1 MFHNSCALNSPR
13 FQRSHGVRASTPTPT
28 TLTQVSAHA
37 KGYNIWA
44 SFARFGHPLA
54 RLSARPTTFVS
65 HLDHCHNPSAAAPPM
80 ENGHDIVRASSIDS
94 ARTGAGKAAIYER
107 FMANATHR
115 GGPAATTPPSSGGV
129 STERG
134 AVGIDRQAQSGE
146 EERWRRGWTNY
157 TESGEDQL

>member
-1 MFHNSCALNSPR
+1 
-13 FQRSHGVRASTPTPT
+13 
-28 TLTQVSAHA
+28 
-37 KGYNIWA
+37 
-44 SFARFGHPLA
+44 
-54 RLSARPTTFVS
+54 
-65 HLDHCHNPSAAAPPM
+65 M

-115 GGPAATTPPSSGGV
+115 GGPAATIPPSSGGV

-157 TESGEDQL
+157 TESGEDQLYRGLAFVATSVARTRYLPIHSNDR